1 MDLKKSE
8 KLTTS
13 PLTQRLFIKQD
24 PQDEEASDC
33 PLLTPSP
40 PLGTTPDPLET
51 PTMFN
56 PLEDTPLEMTPTPT
70 LDNLNSEEGLKAFID
85 IVNSSNKKHM
95 IEEPSS
101 RDPMVESSSSEESS
115 SLTKEPVCTQLL
127 TQLNTAYQHLAPDAQ
142 AIFYNQETSGKPPLV
157 GIQLVVP
164 KPPKDYSFTRWN
176 WPRIRQACFWL
187 MVCVL
192 TLSTGLVIRGIVLMP
207 KKCAPPTE
215 WWQGKLF
222 YEIFPGSFQDTS
234 RNGVGDIRGIT
245 MRMDYL
251 QHLGVKAIR
260 LNSIFS
266 SSGYPEHYPSITSL
280 TKIDHNLGSIEDFE
294 ELVDTL
300 HKNGMSLILDF
311 PLHPFVEELRGG
323 FMKRT
328 AVKSPGM
335 EKTEGRRRRNIE
347 IKPTITTTT
356 TTTTESSTINNEIAK
371 TPTTPLPFLN
381 MTKDEPKSERY
392 VASNS
397 VDPNQAEHEVT
408 KALKYW
414 LRKRVD
420 GFYLK
425 GLEHYVNDIHFVH
438 LLEDWRD
445 ILGYQKILI
454 CNWKTLQ
461 SAKSEVVRKTI
472 VGSINLLDV
481 TLKLSNGTKDIKR
494 QVELITKSD
503 LLREPS
509 IDHPWI
515 HWSIG
520 SVETDRVISSLP
532 VKNASA
538 AVSLL
543 GMMLPGTPSIFYGD
557 EIGMKDCSCEDH
569 SDLQH
574 LHNVPPM
581 AWEAVK
587 DSVERFSSS
596 NVMPW
601 LPVTP
606 PDTPSSMA
614 ETVVSMSHLRQTTTP
629 IFVDTALKHDHISV
643 NCDVRYANDE
653 LIVVERW
660 YPRQNTYVLV
670 VNLGN
675 VTQVKD
681 LSSLYY
687 DGRVVSGP
695 SNKLNQSIYFR
706 EFVIAPGEAFLIK
719 LEK

>member
-1 MDLKKSE
+1 MDLKNSE
-8 KLTTS
+8 NFSSSTS

-40 PLGTTPDPLET
+40 PLGNTPDPLET

-56 PLEDTPLEMTPTPT
+56 PLEETPLEITPTPT
-70 LDNLNSEEGLKAFID
+70 LDNLNSEDGLKAFID
-85 IVNSSNKKHM
+85 IVNSNNKKHM
-95 IEEPSS
+95 VEEPSS

-115 SLTKEPVCTQLL
+115 SITKEPVCTQLL

-192 TLSTGLVIRGIVLMP
+192 TLSTGLVIRGIVSMP

-251 QHLGVKAIR
+251 KNLGVKAIR

-280 TKIDHNLGSIEDFE
+280 TRIDHNLGSVEDFQ

-300 HKNGMSLILDF
+300 HRNGMSLILDF
-311 PLHPFVEELRGG
+311 PLHPFVDELRGG
-323 FMKRT
+323 LMKRT
-328 AVKSPGM
+328 EPKSQGAEM
-335 EKTEGRRRRNIE
+335 KEGRRRRHID
-347 IKPTITTTT
+347 IKHAIPQSPIHNTTDQ
-356 TTTTESSTINNEIAK
+356 IQ
-371 TPTTPLPFLN
+371 TPLTLSLREN
-381 MTKDEPKSERY
+381 MTRDEPKSERY

-454 CNWKTLQ
+454 CNWKTLE
-461 SAKSEVVRKTI
+461 SAKSEVVRKSI
-472 VGSINLLDV
+472 VDSMNLLDV
-481 TLKLSNGTKDIKR
+481 TLKLSNGTRDIKR
-494 QVELITKSD
+494 QVELITKSE

-509 IDHPWI
+509 LDHPWI

-520 SVETDRVISSLP
+520 SIETDRITSSLS
-532 VKNASA
+532 VKNATA
-538 AVSLL
+538 AAMLL

-557 EIGMKDCSCEDH
+557 ELGMRDCSCEDH
-569 SDLQH
+569 RDLQH

-581 AWEAVK
+581 PWEAVK
-587 DSVERFSSS
+587 DSMERFSSS
-596 NVMPW
+596 SVMPW
-601 LPVTP
+601 LPVSPPATP
-606 PDTPSSMA
+606 TSMNSA
-614 ETVVSMSHLRQTTTP
+614 IVSMSHLRQITTP
-629 IFVDTALKHDHISV
+629 IFVDSALKHDHISL
-643 NCDVRYANDE
+643 NCDIRYANDE
-653 LIVVERW
+653 LIVIERW

-670 VNLGN
+670 ANLGN
-675 VTQVKD
+675 VTQLRD

-695 SNKLNQSIYFR
+695 LNKLNQSIYFR